1 MLNAD
6 AAVVGNVVSIGFVPK
21 FGRYRIG
28 PCGSLLKSLHISS
41 IISSPH

>member
-6 AAVVGNVVSIGFVPK
+6 AAAVGNVVSIGLLPK
-21 FGRYRIG
+21 VGRYRTG
-28 PCGSLLKSLHISS
+28 PCGSLLKIMHISS

>member
-6 AAVVGNVVSIGFVPK
+6 AAAVGNAVSIGLLPE
-21 FGRYRIG
+21 FGRYRTG
-28 PCGSLLKSLHISS
+28 PCGSLLKIMHISS